1 MSYRFIFHDTQK
13 MRSFMNS
20 YHKCIKE
27 EKHYV
32 VDELSSKSVRLKAI
46 FYLWAL

>member
-1 MSYRFIFHDTQK
+1 MSYRFIFHGTQK

-20 YHKCIKE
+20 YHKYIKE

-32 VDELSSKSVRLKAI
+32 LDELSSKSVSFKAI
-46 FYLWAL
+46 FYL